1 MKLLTLACK
10 SNSFNVNEKDN
21 GKNNTSSSA
30 GAVKHDPDPTKS
42 KLTDTP
48 ELAKPALAT
57 GSGGSYHQLE
67 MQNPEL
73 PDKEMSAPFNKPSEK
88 KRKRKLVNDSKSLK
102 NELLTLIQSTSS
114 LDTVADKIIDTI
126 LTYKRHRLIAR
137 EREIQ
142 NPETLSLSGAGSHQP
157 AKGRGV
163 KTTKARQPASLKGKR
178 KEREKGRNR
187 ENKRREKKEKE
198 KEEKEEKEKDKG
210 YIGEKKRGKDKKRKE
225 EGEEEEAEEE
235 EEEEEERRRRWV
247 EGRGQILNK

>member
-10 SNSFNVNEKDN
+10 SNSFNLNEKDN
-21 GKNNTSSSA
+21 EKNKTSSSA

-48 ELAKPALAT
+48 DLAKPALAT
-57 GSGGSYHQLE
+57 GSGGSYHQQE
-67 MQNPEL
+67 MRNPEL
-73 PDKEMSAPFNKPSEK
+73 PDKEMSAPFNQPSEK

-178 KEREKGRNR
+178 KEREKERNR
-187 ENKRREKKEKE
+187 EYKRVEKKEEE
-198 KEEKEEKEKDKG
+198 KEEKEEDKE

-225 EGEEEEAEEE
+225 DRKIEG
-235 EEEEEERRRRWV
+235 
-247 EGRGQILNK
+247 